1 MYFYILKFV
10 FMKLHRTLV
19 QAIVGTLQQIFV
31 GGVYA
36 DKAVEQV
43 LKQNPR
49 WGSRDRRF
57 IAETTY
63 EMVRWWRYIFESF
76 SPSESGKGKFIEA
89 NGTADYY
96 KLFATWQIL
105 RGLDLPEWEEFSDI
119 DKNQIVKNAEQAKL
133 IRKYRESIPDWL
145 DELGGQELG
154 ETVWGNE
161 LHALNAEAQ
170 VVLRV
175 NTLKTSSEELQNK
188 LITQGIGVETLNKT
202 SPLFETIKRGAFVL
216 LKRQNL
222 HQLNEYKQGL
232 FEIQDASSQLIAPFL
247 QLKEGMKV
255 IDACAGAGGK
265 SLHIAAM
272 MKNKGEIIS
281 MDIEERKLI
290 ELKRRADRAGVS
302 IIKTQLINAATI
314 SKFKNTADR
323 LLLDVPCSGLGV
335 IRRNPDAKW
344 KLNLDFID
352 QIKKTQQ
359 DIICDYSQMLKPGGI
374 MVYATCSILPSENQD
389 QVEQFLISKKGEFE
403 LINDRKVLPSD
414 GFDGFYMAAIKKN

>member
-1 MYFYILKFV
+1 
-10 FMKLHRTLV
+10 MKLHRTLV

-31 GGVYA
+31 GRVYA
-36 DKAVEQV
+36 DKAVEQI

-63 EMVRWWRYIFESF
+63 EMVRWWRYISESF
-76 SPSESGKGKFIEA
+76 SPSESGKGKIEDA
-89 NGTADYY
+89 IGTADYY

-105 RGLDLPEWEEFSDI
+105 KGLDLPEWEEFSDI
-119 DKNQIVKNAEQAKL
+119 DKNQIVKNAELVKL

-145 DELGGQELG
+145 DELGGRELG
-154 ETVWGNE
+154 EAVWGNE
-161 LHALNAEAQ
+161 LHALNTEAQ
-170 VVLRV
+170 VVLRI
-175 NTLKTSSEELQNK
+175 NTLKTSSQELQNK
-188 LITQGIGVETLNKT
+188 LLAQGIGVEALDKT
-202 SPLFETIKRGAFVL
+202 APLFETIKRGALVL

-222 HQLNEYKQGL
+222 HQLNEYKEGL

-281 MDIEERKLI
+281 MDIEERKLT
-290 ELKRRADRAGVS
+290 ELKRRADRAGVR
-302 IIKTQLINAATI
+302 IIKTQLINAASI
-314 SKFKNTADR
+314 SKFKNSADR

-359 DIICDYSQMLKPGGI
+359 EIICNYSQMLKSGGI
-374 MVYATCSILPSENQD
+374 MVYATCSILPSENQQ
-389 QVEQFLISKKGEFE
+389 QVEAFLIKNKNNFEFIE
-403 LINDRKVLPSD
+403 DRKVLPSE
-414 GFDGFYMAAIKKN
+414 GFDGFYMAAIRKK

>member
-1 MYFYILKFV
+1 
-10 FMKLHRTLV
+10 MKLHRTLV
-19 QAIVGTLQQIFV
+19 QAIIGTLQQIFV
-31 GGVYA
+31 GGIYA
-36 DKAVEQV
+36 DKAVEQI
-43 LKQNPR
+43 LKQNSR

-63 EMVRWWRYIFESF
+63 EMVRWWRYISESF
-76 SPSESGKGKFIEA
+76 SPSAPPKGKLGETI
-89 NGTADYY
+89 GTADYY

-105 RGLDLPEWEEFSDI
+105 KGLDLPEWEEFEDI
-119 DKNQIVKNAEQAKL
+119 DKSQIIKNSEQVKL
-133 IRKYRESIPDWL
+133 IRKYCESIPDWL
-145 DELGGQELG
+145 DELGRQELG
-154 ETVWGNE
+154 EVIWGNE
-161 LHALNAEAQ
+161 LHALNTEAQ

-175 NTLKTSSEELQNK
+175 NTLKTSSEELKNK
-188 LITQGIGVETLNKT
+188 LLSQGIGVETLDNT
-202 SPLFETIKRGAFVL
+202 SPLFETIKRGALVL

-281 MDIEERKLI
+281 MDIEERKLT
-290 ELKRRADRAGVS
+290 ELKRRADRAGVG
-302 IIKTQLINAATI
+302 IIKTQLINSATI

-359 DIICDYSQMLKPGGI
+359 DIICNYSQMLKPGGI
-374 MVYATCSILPSENQD
+374 MVYATCSILQSENQD

-403 LINDRKVLPSD
+403 LINDRKVLPSE
-414 GFDGFYMAAIKKN
+414 GFDGFYMAAIKKR